1 MTDILASSDVVSA
14 AYIELRT
21 RVVELLRS
29 TPEEHGDREVPACPD
44 WTVRQLVGHLVGVPE
59 DILTGNMS
67 GVTTPEWTE
76 AQVARH
82 EGKSLRELA
91 DSYASTGQVFDDV
104 LPRIAAPSNS
114 QMVMDA
120 VTHELDLRD
129 ALGDFG
135 ARDSAAVDVAL
146 RWLEFA
152 FTARMPA
159 GTFDRSG
166 VDEFGAYELLRSL
179 TGRRSIADMDELGL
193 DGAAI
198 AEVLAG
204 TPLSP
209 PES

>member
-1 MTDILASSDVVSA
+1 MSEILATPEVVSA

-21 RVVELLRS
+21 RVVALLRS
-29 TPEEHGDREVPACPD
+29 TPEEHGDRVVPTCPD

-67 GVTTPEWTE
+67 GVTTPEWTA

-91 DSYASTGQVFDDV
+91 DSFASTGQVFDDV
-104 LPRIAAPSNS
+104 LPRIAAPMSS

-129 ALGDFG
+129 ALGDSG
-135 ARDSAAVDVAL
+135 ARDSVAVDVAL

-152 FTARMPA
+152 FITRMPA
-159 GTFDRSG
+159 GTFDRL
-166 VDEFGAYELLRSL
+166 DDDKLDRYDLLRSL
-179 TGRRSIADMDELGL
+179 TGRRSVVEIDALGL

-198 AEVLAG
+198 EVALQG
-204 TPLSP
+204 TPISVP
-209 PES
+209 T

>member
-21 RVVELLRS
+21 RIVELLRS
-29 TPEEHGDREVPACPD
+29 TPEEHGDRVVPACPD

-67 GVTTPEWTE
+67 GVTTSAWTA

-82 EGKSLRELA
+82 EGKSLSELA

-152 FTARMPA
+152 FITRMPT
-159 GTFDRSG
+159 GTFNR
-166 VDEFGAYELLRSL
+166 VDADELSTYELLRSL
-179 TGRRSIADMDELGL
+179 TGRRSPAEMDVLGL
-193 DGAAI
+193 DGAVI

-204 TPLSP
+204 TPMP
-209 PES
+209 TRI

>member
-1 MTDILASSDVVSA
+1 MSEILATPEVVSA

-21 RVVELLRS
+21 RIVALLRS
-29 TPEEHGDREVPACPD
+29 TPEEHGDRVVPACPD

-67 GVTTPEWTE
+67 GVTTSAWTA

-82 EGKSLRELA
+82 EGKSLSELA

-129 ALGDFG
+129 ALGDSG
-135 ARDSAAVDVAL
+135 ARDSVAVDVGL

-152 FTARMPA
+152 FITRMPA
-159 GTFDRSG
+159 GTFDQLDDDKLDRY
-166 VDEFGAYELLRSL
+166 DLLRSL
-179 TGRRSIADMDELGL
+179 TGRRSVVEIDALGL

-198 AEVLAG
+198 EVALQG
-204 TPLSP
+204 TPISVP
-209 PES
+209 I